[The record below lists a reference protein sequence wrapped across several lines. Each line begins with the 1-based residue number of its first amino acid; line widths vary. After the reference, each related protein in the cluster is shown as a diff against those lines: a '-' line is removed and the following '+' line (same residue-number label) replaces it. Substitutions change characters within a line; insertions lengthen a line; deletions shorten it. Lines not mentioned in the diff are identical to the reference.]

1 MVEPG
6 LDKHEWET
14 WWQQFEED
22 VETSP
27 AEALSELDRLT
38 VEMLEARGYA
48 LDDPVVSE
56 GDDRDIVAEFGA
68 AHETTEAVE
77 QGKDVSR
84 EDIATRRSTATAR
97 CTTICWPSAAHR
109 RFRTPAQNRLRS
121 VRHFS
126 VSSTARVVGVSPHPG
141 GGVGEGLG
149 SCHDAG

>member
-1 MVEPG
+1 VLPTGLKAVGNAKIGSEVVEPG

-56 GDDRDIVAEFGA
+56 GDDRDIVAEYGA

-84 EDIATRRSTATAR
+84 EDID
-97 CTTICWPSAAHR
+97 AAIDGYR
-109 RFRTPAQNRLRS
+109 AL
-121 VRHFS
+121 
-126 VSSTARVVGVSPHPG
+126 
-141 GGVGEGLG
+141 
-149 SCHDAG
+149 HDYLLVERGAP

>member
-48 LDDPVVSE
+48 LDDPVARE
-56 GDDRDIVAEFGA
+56 GDDREIVAEYVA

-84 EDIATRRSTATAR
+84 EDID
-97 CTTICWPSAAHR
+97 AAIDGYR
-109 RFRTPAQNRLRS
+109 AL
-121 VRHFS
+121 
-126 VSSTARVVGVSPHPG
+126 
-141 GGVGEGLG
+141 
-149 SCHDAG
+149 HDYLLAERGAP

>member
-6 LDKHEWET
+6 LDKHAWET

-56 GDDRDIVAEFGA
+56 GDDRDIVAEYGA
-68 AHETTEAVE
+68 AHETTRSGGAG
-77 QGKDVSR
+77 QGR
-84 EDIATRRSTATAR
+84 E
-97 CTTICWPSAAHR
+97 P
-109 RFRTPAQNRLRS
+109 
-121 VRHFS
+121 
-126 VSSTARVVGVSPHPG
+126 
-141 GGVGEGLG
+141 
-149 SCHDAG
+149 

>member
-1 MVEPG
+1 VLPTGLKAVGNAKIGSEVVEPG

-48 LDDPVVSE
+48 LDDPVARE
-56 GDDRDIVAEFGA
+56 GDDRDIIAEYVA

-84 EDIATRRSTATAR
+84 EDID
-97 CTTICWPSAAHR
+97 AAIDGYR
-109 RFRTPAQNRLRS
+109 AL
-121 VRHFS
+121 
-126 VSSTARVVGVSPHPG
+126 
-141 GGVGEGLG
+141 
-149 SCHDAG
+149 HDYLLVERGAP

>member
-6 LDKHEWET
+6 LDKHEWES

-48 LDDPVVSE
+48 LDDPVARE
-56 GDDRDIVAEFGA
+56 GDDRDIVTEYVA
-68 AHETTEAVE
+68 AHEITEAVE

-84 EDIATRRSTATAR
+84 EDIDLAIDGYRALHDYLLAER
-97 CTTICWPSAAHR
+97 AA
-109 RFRTPAQNRLRS
+109 P
-121 VRHFS
+121 
-126 VSSTARVVGVSPHPG
+126 
-141 GGVGEGLG
+141 
-149 SCHDAG
+149 